1 MQSARDV
8 PIKSLSELYRHI
20 PRKAFSMEPFL
31 GLSRGCF
38 REYFVNIFGAVR
50 DRLQILLLV
59 IREFKQIT

>member
-8 PIKSLSELYRHI
+8 PVKSLSELSCHI